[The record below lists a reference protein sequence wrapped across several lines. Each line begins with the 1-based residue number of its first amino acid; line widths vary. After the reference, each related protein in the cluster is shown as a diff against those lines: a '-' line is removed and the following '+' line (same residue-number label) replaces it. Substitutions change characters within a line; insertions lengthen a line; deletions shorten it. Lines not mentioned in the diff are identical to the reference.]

1 MNKKVILSIGIT
13 TGLILG
19 FAYWYYIGCAS
30 GTCPLTS
37 KWYTSSLY
45 GALFGYLVTSLG
57 IDMTKKKKE
66 NEQIQ
71 SDNQ

>member
-1 MNKKVILSIGIT
+1 MNKKVLNIIGVSIGS
-13 TGLILG
+13 ILG
-19 FAYWYYIGCAS
+19 FLYWYYIGCTS

-45 GALFGYLVTSLG
+45 GALFGYLTISL
-57 IDMTKKKKE
+57 IVDSIKKKKE

-71 SDNQ
+71 SNN

>member
-1 MNKKVILSIGIT
+1 MNKKVIYSIGIAI
-13 TGLILG
+13 GLILG
-19 FAYWYYIGCAS
+19 FAYWYYIGCTS

-57 IDMTKKKKE
+57 IDMTKRKKE